1 MKGSSNKKQMK
12 QEKEISEK
20 HSNSDED
27 GIHLIVFVHGFQ
39 GNSFD
44 MRLIKNYV
52 SFMYPE
58 SMFLCAT
65 SNEDQTDTNII
76 DMGERLANEVKSF
89 IT

>member
-1 MKGSSNKKQMK
+1 M
-12 QEKEISEK
+12 
-20 HSNSDED
+20 
-27 GIHLIVFVHGFQ
+27 VFVHGFQ

-65 SNEDQTDTNII
+65 SNEDQTDTDI
-76 DMGERLANEVKSF
+76 L
-89 IT
+89 

>member
-1 MKGSSNKKQMK
+1 MAD
-12 QEKEISEK
+12 
-20 HSNSDED
+20 DE
-27 GIHLIVFVHGFQ
+27 GIHLVVFVHGFQ

-65 SNEDQTDTNII
+65 SNEEMTDMDIFT
-76 DMGERLANEVKSF
+76 MGERLAIEVKEF
-89 IT
+89 IA